1 MYIYKKGN
9 SNNQWNLWQTISN
22 PDAGYKSSMFKFG
35 QWFDFKGD
43 YLLIGTANRSRL
55 TGKCSYLY
63 KLEGNTW
70 KLHYSTTR
78 SQILSPSSRG
88 QINMYGSPFVALSED
103 NYMVTCGDT
112 SDLVGKKAIDIWEIK

>member
-1 MYIYKKGN
+1 MVSSRCTGYQDQDGFVYIYKKGN

-55 TGKCSYLY
+55 TGKNVLIY
-63 KLEGNTW
+63 
-70 KLHYSTTR
+70 
-78 SQILSPSSRG
+78 
-88 QINMYGSPFVALSED
+88 IN
-103 NYMVTCGDT
+103 
-112 SDLVGKKAIDIWEIK
+112 